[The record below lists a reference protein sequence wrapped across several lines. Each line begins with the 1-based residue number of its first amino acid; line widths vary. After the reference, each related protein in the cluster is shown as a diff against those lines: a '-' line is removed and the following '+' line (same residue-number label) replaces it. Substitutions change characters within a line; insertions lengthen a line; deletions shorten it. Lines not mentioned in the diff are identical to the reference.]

1 MNELLNILSI
11 FSMILV
17 QTGLLYIIIIFTIGM
32 LPHYRT
38 DEMLKVLT
46 KIRPMGHFRK
56 RDIIFVMLA
65 LFISCILLGFDIV
78 NLKLPY

>member
-1 MNELLNILSI
+1 MNELLNFISI

-17 QTGLLYIIIIFTIGM
+17 QTGLIYILTIFTIGF

-46 KIRPMGHFRK
+46 RIRPMGHFRK
-56 RDIIFVMLA
+56 RDIIFVMLS
-65 LFISCILLGFDIV
+65 LFISCVLLGFDIV
-78 NLKLPY
+78 ILKAPY